1 MWCRIQRSTR
11 STNRRALVSVQVV
24 LTLSALVGF
33 AALAVDVSMMYEAR
47 SCLQRA
53 ADAAALAGASG
64 LTTDAMMA
72 VRAGDDE
79 YDILVVIS
87 GRAAQYC
94 ASNNTLGAPT
104 FADPGDIVTGWVNL
118 TSPASSVATAGPA
131 SAFNAV
137 RVTARR
143 EDDGT
148 NGPVDFVFAPIFGKQ
163 HTDVLASSTAAF
175 DDRLV
180 GYRPPS
186 GSGPLIPFTIDETVF
201 VTEMATGGDG
211 YGYDED
217 TGTVEVGGDGVREI
231 NLYPHVT
238 AASGNFGL
246 LNIGTPNHGTPA
258 LRDHI
263 EDGVPAEDLEIE
275 TGASELTF
283 YDEDGNP
290 TTYYITGDPGLRA
303 TLESSVEE
311 RVGDV
316 VGYLLHDSVVP
327 DLHGSNATYHIT
339 EIRFAR
345 VMAVE
350 LHGGPSN
357 RGIWLQPVSYA
368 GSSVIVGPNAPS
380 SGGVAGRIVLVR

>member
-1 MWCRIQRSTR
+1 MWRRVQQPRRDTR
-11 STNRRALVSVQVV
+11 RRAVV
-24 LTLSALVGF
+24 AVKVALTLSVLVGF
-33 AALAVDVSMMYEAR
+33 AALAVDVSMMYQAK
-47 SCLQRA
+47 SCLQQA
-53 ADAAALAGASG
+53 ADAAAMAGASG

-72 VRAGDDE
+72 VRAGGDE
-79 YDILVVIS
+79 SDVLVEIS
-87 GRAAQYC
+87 GRAAQYS
-94 ASNNTLGAPT
+94 AGNKTLGTPT
-104 FADPGDIVTGWVNL
+104 LADPGDIVTGHVSL
-118 TSPASSVATAGPA
+118 TSATSSVGTGGPA

-137 RVTARR
+137 QVTARR
-143 EDDGT
+143 EEDGM

-163 HTDVLASSTAAF
+163 HTNVLASATAAF

-180 GYRPPS
+180 GYGPPS

-201 VTEMATGGDG
+201 ATEMATGGDG

-217 TGTVEVGGDGVREI
+217 AGAVEVGGDGVREI
-231 NLYPHVT
+231 NLYPHAT

-263 EDGVPAEDLEIE
+263 ENGVSAEDLEIE

-283 YDEDGNP
+283 YDEDSNP
-290 TTYYITGDPGLRA
+290 TTYYMTGNPGLRA
-303 TLESSVEE
+303 VLESSVEQ

-316 VGYLLHDSVVP
+316 VGYLLHDSVT
-327 DLHGSNATYHIT
+327 LHGANATYHIT

-350 LHGGPSN
+350 LNGGPSN

-368 GSSVIVGPNAPS
+368 GSGVIVGPNAPS